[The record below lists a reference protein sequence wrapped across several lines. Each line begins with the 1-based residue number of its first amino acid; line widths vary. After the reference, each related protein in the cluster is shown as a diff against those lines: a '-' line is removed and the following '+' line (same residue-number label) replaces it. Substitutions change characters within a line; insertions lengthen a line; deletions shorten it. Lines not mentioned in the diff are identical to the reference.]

1 MHSLLEVDKLPETV
15 SPTID
20 YQVVS
25 EDCGRFVIEPLEP
38 GYGLTL
44 GNAMRRVLL
53 GSLIGAAVT
62 AVKIEGKQHEFSTI
76 PHMKEDTMEFMLNVK
91 GIRFRYTAD
100 RSDTLTLEVS
110 GEKVVRAGDIKPSA
124 DFEIVNPEHHL
135 ATLSSPDASLNVELT
150 VEIGKGYI
158 TAGSNEG
165 RPIGVLPIDAVFTPI
180 RRVNYQVEKT
190 RVEDRSDYDR
200 LVLDIWTDGTISPDD
215 AVSEAATI
223 LTKQFATFANLGRE
237 PEETLAVV
245 EETDAEPEK
254 QDIPLEQLG
263 LSSRTFNALRRG
275 GITDTGALLGKDKD
289 ELLGLKNFGEKSW
302 NEVRDQ
308 LIKMGLAE
316 VSEDAEVVQESGE
329 EVSGEEGEP
338 EESELDLMRRKLQE
352 RFQVKEGK

>member
-1 MHSLLEVDKLPETV
+1 MPETI

-20 YQVVS
+20 YQIVS
-25 EDCGRFVIEPLEP
+25 KDCGRFVIEPLEP

-53 GSLIGAAVT
+53 SSLNGAAVT
-62 AVKIEGKQHEFSTI
+62 AVKIDGIQHEFSTI
-76 PHMKEDTMEFMLNVK
+76 PHMKEDTMEFLLNLK
-91 GIRFRYTAD
+91 GIRFRHTAD
-100 RSDTLTLEVS
+100 RSDTLTLEVT
-110 GEKVVRAGDIKPSA
+110 GERVVRAGDIKSSA

-135 ATLSSPDASLNVELT
+135 ATLDAADATLNAELI
-150 VEIGKGYI
+150 VEIGKGYV

-200 LVLDIWTDGTISPDD
+200 LVLDVWTDSTISPDD
-215 AVSEAATI
+215 AVSEAAMI
-223 LTKQFATFANLGRE
+223 LIRQFSTLANLGKI
-237 PEETLAVV
+237 PEETIAVV
-245 EETDAEPEK
+245 EEAEAEPEQ

-275 GITDTGALLGKDKD
+275 GITTTGALLEKGKD

-302 NEVRDQ
+302 NEVQEQ
-308 LIKMGLAE
+308 LIKMGLIE
-316 VSEDAEVVQESGE
+316 FDDEGDEGEESGQIE
-329 EVSGEEGEP
+329 SELVSGDEEEP
-338 EESELDLMRRKLQE
+338 EESELELMRRKLQE

>member
-1 MHSLLEVDKLPETV
+1 MPETI

-25 EDCGRFVIEPLEP
+25 KDCGRFVIEPLEP

-44 GNAMRRVLL
+44 GNAMRRILL
-53 GSLIGAAVT
+53 SSLNGAAVT
-62 AVKIEGKQHEFSTI
+62 AVKIDGIQHEFSTI
-76 PHMKEDTMEFMLNVK
+76 PHMKEDTMEFLLNVK
-91 GIRFRYTAD
+91 GIRFQYVAD
-100 RSDTLTLEVS
+100 RSDTLSLEIS
-110 GEKVVRAGDIKPSA
+110 GERVVRAGDIKSSA
-124 DFEIVNPEHHL
+124 SFEIVNPDHHL
-135 ATLSSPDASLNVELT
+135 ATLNADDAVLNAELI
-150 VEIGKGYI
+150 VEIGKGYV

-180 RRVNYQVEKT
+180 KRVNYQVEKT

-200 LVLDIWTDGTISPDD
+200 LVLDVWTDSTITPDD
-215 AVSEAATI
+215 AVSEAARI
-223 LTKQFATFANLGRE
+223 LIRQFSTFANLGKV
-237 PEETLAVV
+237 PEETLVVV
-245 EETDAEPEK
+245 EETEVEPEQ

-275 GITDTGALLGKDKD
+275 GITSTGALLEKGKD

-302 NEVRDQ
+302 NEVQEQ
-308 LIKMGLAE
+308 LTKMGLAE
-316 VSEDAEVVQESGE
+316 MSKVDEAEQVEEDQ
-329 EVSGEEGEP
+329 VSGEEEET